1 MRVKSALRYEL
12 KYLITQRQA
21 SALIDLM
28 QARMAPDTHG
38 GAEGSYAIASL
49 YFDTPDY
56 KAYWDKLEGHEVRR
70 KVRVRAYGGTP
81 VTESD
86 PVFLEIKQRV
96 NKLMAKRRVVLP
108 YRDAVNPV
116 QVDDEELH
124 GIDDQGRA
132 VLREVQYLQG
142 MLHLQPACIVR
153 YDRLAFEGGEHFP
166 DLRVT
171 FDSNLRGQ
179 VRDLALTTGPESER
193 RILSPE
199 RMILE
204 VKVNRTVPFWLSQ
217 ALSLEGCVLRR
228 ISKYCATLET
238 NAVINA
244 RQRLSGSWSPKPMP
258 R

>member
-21 SALIDLM
+21 AALIDLM
-28 QARMAPDTHG
+28 RARMVPDAYG
-38 GAEGSYAIASL
+38 GDEGSYAIASL

-70 KVRVRAYGGTP
+70 KVRVRAYGRKP
-81 VTESD
+81 VTASE
-86 PVFLEIKQRV
+86 PVYLEIKQRV
-96 NKLMAKRRVVLP
+96 NKLMAKRRVSLP
-108 YRDAVNPV
+108 YADAVNP
-116 QVDDEELH
+116 QGVDADGAPNLA
-124 GIDDQGRA
+124 GDARA
-132 VLREVQYLQG
+132 VLQEVQYLQE
-142 MLHLQPACIVR
+142 MLYLRPACIVR

-199 RMILE
+199 RLILE

-217 ALSLEGCVLRR
+217 ALSREGCVLQR